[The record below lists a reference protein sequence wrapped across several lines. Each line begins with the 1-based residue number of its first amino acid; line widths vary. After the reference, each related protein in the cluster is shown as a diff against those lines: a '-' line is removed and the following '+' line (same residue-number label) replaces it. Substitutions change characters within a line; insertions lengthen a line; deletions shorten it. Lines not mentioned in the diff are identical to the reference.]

1 MLSRAM
7 NPHLSVYLRPNIHSM
22 NAKFT
27 LVAACIA
34 LSTAFLAQSSA
45 ARFGYVDTE
54 YIMSQI
60 PEYKA
65 AQSELDKTSAGWQK
79 EVDTKYLEV
88 EKMRKAYQ
96 ADAILLTEEMK
107 KKRETEIEAKEKEAK
122 DLQKQ
127 RFGVDGELFKKRQ
140 ELVKPIQDKVYNA
153 IKAVSEKNG
162 LGFVMDKSG
171 QVTLLYAN
179 NKYDRSDD
187 VLVYLGYKK

>member
-1 MLSRAM
+1 MKS
-7 NPHLSVYLRPNIHSM
+7 LRNFIAVLLCFTGNI
-22 NAKFT
+22 
-27 LVAACIA
+27 V
-34 LSTAFLAQSSA
+34 AQSSA

-54 YIMSQI
+54 YILSQI

-79 EVDTKYLEV
+79 EIEGKYSEV
-88 EKMRKAYQ
+88 EKMQKSYQ
-96 ADAILLTEEMK
+96 ADAILLTDDMK
-107 KKRETEIEAKEKEAK
+107 KKRETEIAAKEKEVK

-127 RFGVDGELFKKRQ
+127 RFGVDGELFKKRM

>member
-1 MLSRAM
+1 MKKFLFLFVALLS
-7 NPHLSVYLRPNIHSM
+7 LQLG
-22 NAKFT
+22 
-27 LVAACIA
+27 
-34 LSTAFLAQSSA
+34 AQSNA
-45 ARFGYVDTE
+45 AAKFGYVDTD

-65 AQSELDKTSAGWQK
+65 AQSELDKMSVQWQK
-79 EVDTKYLEV
+79 EIDGKYAEVDKLY
-88 EKMRKAYQ
+88 KAYQ

-107 KKRETEIEAKEKEAK
+107 KKRENEIINKEKEVK
-122 DLQKQ
+122 DLQKA

-153 IKAVSEKNG
+153 IKAVAEKNG
-162 LGFVMDKSG
+162 LGFIMDKSG
-171 QVTLLYAN
+171 QVALLYAN